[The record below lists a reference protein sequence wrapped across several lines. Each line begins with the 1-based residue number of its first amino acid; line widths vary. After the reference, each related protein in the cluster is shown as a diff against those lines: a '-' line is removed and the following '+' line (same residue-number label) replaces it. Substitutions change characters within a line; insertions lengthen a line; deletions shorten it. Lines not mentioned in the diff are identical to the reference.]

1 VARPAAPQGC
11 RSCGK
16 KFVYGSADRP
26 LIFGE
31 LTDDTVPRE
40 FIVRRRGLGV
50 AYGSVAV
57 VDGTDV
63 DLLVERG
70 WLEPVT

>member
-1 VARPAAPQGC
+1 MARPAAPQGC

-31 LTDDTVPRE
+31 LTDDTMPRE
-40 FIVRRRGLGV
+40 FIVWRRGLGV